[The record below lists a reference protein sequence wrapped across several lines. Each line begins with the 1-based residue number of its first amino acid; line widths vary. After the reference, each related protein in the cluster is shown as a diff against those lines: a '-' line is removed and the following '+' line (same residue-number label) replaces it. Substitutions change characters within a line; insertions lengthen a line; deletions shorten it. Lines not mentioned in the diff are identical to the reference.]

1 MTRFPDLSSPQRLL
15 RILTAVVAAAALP
28 NYVLAQKL
36 PTTSKMAD
44 RDSPSDIS
52 AEKMTGRPDRD
63 LQLDDKVEI
72 VRGSTTITSDRAKF
86 HVVEDE
92 VEAFGHV
99 RMIRNGDI
107 YNGDELKL
115 NMDAGKGFVTK
126 PTYRIDRSKAQG
138 HAERINFEAED
149 RATIIE
155 GTYSTCEGTNPDWY
169 LKSSKLRLDTGRD
182 LGVSASSIV
191 YFKGVPILAAP
202 EMSFPL
208 SDARESGVLPPTI
221 GTTNRGGLEVTLPY
235 YFNIAPNRDLTLY
248 PKLIAQRGLQ
258 MGLDARY
265 LDPSYAGET
274 KLEFLPQD
282 RLTKTN
288 RYAITSVHSQILR
301 PGLTMNWNV
310 SAASDNDYP
319 TDFAST
325 QTTASQR
332 LLLRDLNLTYG
343 NSFGTFVAR
352 TSKYQVLQDFA
363 APIAQPYDRLPQ
375 LTYSAL
381 RQDVGGFDFSLDT
394 DFTRFTHPTL
404 QRGERLFAIPRVS
417 YPIIRPG
424 YFITPKVSLN
434 ATRYK
439 LDDVPPGSINNPT
452 RVVPTASID
461 SGMIFERDANFFG
474 TAMTQT
480 LEPRLFYVRTP
491 YRDQSTLPNFDSS
504 LADLSFTQ
512 IFSENR
518 FVGNDRISDANQVTA
533 AITSRFLESNGAE
546 RIRLAFGQRYY
557 LAKPKVTLGT
567 PQEDSRSDV
576 LLSASGRLTNALYAE
591 TNMQY
596 SQTLHRLNRANYA
609 VRYQPAPL
617 KVLNLQYRV
626 DLPNNLEKF
635 FDVSGQWPLSRRWY
649 GVGRIDYSLKTNKI
663 AEGLLGVEYK
673 ADCWVFRAVAQ
684 RIPTATQQATTA
696 LFFQLE
702 LNGLSKLG
710 SNPTDALYRNV
721 PGYQNVNQTVT
732 RPLGD

>member
-28 NYVLAQKL
+28 NYVLAQKV
-36 PTTSKMAD
+36 PSPSKVAD

-63 LQLDDKVEI
+63 LQLDDKVEV
-72 VRGSTTITSDRAKF
+72 VRGSTKITSDRAKF
-86 HVVEDE
+86 RVVEDE
-92 VEAFGHV
+92 VDASGHV
-99 RMIRNGDI
+99 RMTRNGDV

-115 NMDAGKGFVTK
+115 NMDSGKGFVTN
-126 PTYRIDRSKAQG
+126 PTYRIDRTKGQG

-149 RATIIE
+149 RATVIE

-221 GTTNRGGLEVTLPY
+221 GATNRGGVEFTLPY

-258 MGLDARY
+258 LGADARY
-265 LDPSYAGET
+265 LDPLYSGET

-282 RLTKTN
+282 RLTHSN
-288 RYAITSVHSQILR
+288 RYAIASVHTQRLL
-301 PGLTMNWNV
+301 PALTLNWNV
-310 SAASDNDYP
+310 NAASDNNYP
-319 TDFAST
+319 TDFSNT
-325 QTTASQR
+325 LTTASQR
-332 LLLRDLNLTYG
+332 LLIRDLNLTYA

-375 LTYSAL
+375 LTFSTA
-381 RQDVGGFDFSLDT
+381 RQGVNGFDYSFDSE
-394 DFTRFTHPTL
+394 FTRFTHPTL
-404 QRGERLFAIPRVS
+404 QRGDRLFAVPRVS
-417 YPIIRPG
+417 YPISRPG
-424 YFITPKVSLN
+424 YFITPKLSLN

-439 LDDVPPGSINNPT
+439 LDGVAAGVDASPS
-452 RVVPTASID
+452 RVLPTASID
-461 SGMIFERDANFFG
+461 SGMIFERPATFFG
-474 TAMTQT
+474 KPVTQT

-491 YRDQSTLPNFDSS
+491 YRNQDSLPNFDSS
-504 LADLSFTQ
+504 LADLSFAQ

-518 FVGNDRISDANQVTA
+518 FVGNDRISDANQITA
-533 AITSRFLESNGAE
+533 AVTSRFLETDGAE
-546 RIRLAFGQRYY
+546 RARVAFGQRYY
-557 LAKPKVTLGT
+557 LAKPRVSLGT

-576 LLSASGRLTNALYAE
+576 LLSASGRITNAFYAE

-596 SQTLHRLNRANYA
+596 SQSLHRMNRANYA
-609 VRYQPAPL
+609 IRYQPAPL
-617 KVLNLQYRV
+617 KVLNLQYRL

-635 FDVSGQWPLSRRWY
+635 VDVSGQWPLARRWY
-649 GVGRIDYSLKTNKI
+649 GVGRIDYSLKNRKV

-710 SNPTDALYRNV
+710 SNPIDALRRNV
-721 PGYQNVNQTVT
+721 PGYQNVNQSITQ
-732 RPLGD
+732 PSS

>member
-1 MTRFPDLSSPQRLL
+1 MTRFPDLSSSQRLL
-15 RILTAVVAAAALP
+15 RILTAVAAAAALP
-28 NYVLAQKL
+28 NYALAQKT
-36 PTTSKMAD
+36 PSAAKQAD
-44 RDSPSDIS
+44 RDAPSEIS

-86 HVVEDE
+86 HVVEDQ

-99 RMIRNGDI
+99 RMQRNGDV
-107 YNGDELKL
+107 YNGEELKL
-115 NMDAGKGFVTK
+115 NMDSGKGFVTN
-126 PTYRIDRSKAQG
+126 PTYRIDKSKAQG
-138 HAERINFEAED
+138 HAERINFEAEN
-149 RATIIE
+149 RATVVE

-182 LGVSASSIV
+182 LGVSASTVV

-208 SDARESGVLPPTI
+208 TDARESGILPPTI

-248 PKLIAQRGLQ
+248 PKVIAQRGLQ
-258 MGLDARY
+258 LGLDARY
-265 LDPSYAGET
+265 LDPLYVGET

-282 RLTKTN
+282 RQTHSN
-288 RYAITSVHSQILR
+288 RYAYSSVHMQTLR
-301 PGLTMNWNV
+301 PGLTLNWNING
-310 SAASDNDYP
+310 ASDNNYP
-319 TDFAST
+319 SDFANSL
-325 QTTASQR
+325 TTASQR
-332 LLLRDLNLTYG
+332 LLLRDLNLSYG
-343 NSFGTFVAR
+343 NAFGTFVAR
-352 TSKYQVLQDFA
+352 TSKYQVLQDPA

-375 LTYSAL
+375 LTFNTA
-381 RQDVGGFDFSLDT
+381 RQDIGGFDYSVEG
-394 DFTRFTHPTL
+394 DFTRFTNPTL
-404 QRGERLFAIPRVS
+404 QKGDRVFVIPRVS

-424 YFITPKVSLN
+424 YFITPKLSLN
-434 ATRYK
+434 ATRYRL
-439 LDDVPPGSINNPT
+439 LDAPAGTNDSPT
-452 RVVPTASID
+452 RVLPTASID
-461 SGMIFERDANFFG
+461 SGMIFERDATFFG
-474 TAMTQT
+474 KAVTQT

-491 YRDQSTLPNFDSS
+491 YRDQSTLPVFDTS

-512 IFSENR
+512 LFSENR

-533 AITSRFLESNGAE
+533 AVTSRFLQSDGAE
-546 RIRLAFGQRYY
+546 RARLAFGQRYY
-557 LAKPKVTLGT
+557 LAKPRVTLGA
-567 PQEDSRSDV
+567 PQEESRSDV

-617 KVLNLQYRV
+617 KVLNLQYRL

-635 FDVSGQWPLSRRWY
+635 VDFSAQWPIARRWY
-649 GVGRIDYSLKTNKI
+649 GVGRIDYSLKTNKV

-673 ADCWVFRAVAQ
+673 ADCWVFRMVAQ
-684 RIPTATQQATTA
+684 RTPTATQQATTA
-696 LFFQLE
+696 FFFQLE

-710 SNPTDALYRNV
+710 SDPIQALRRNV

-732 RPLGD
+732 QP